1 MSIEIGDNPKNIY
14 DLGLVE
20 GIFLDAMVCL
30 LQRPSTKA
38 SRIYKGRL
46 PEQLTWSAIKIQPN
60 FVRDLAMLLAEME
73 CDTGEPQ
80 GSSPG
85 GTPESPAKQSELY
98 ISEKAWSFAKTLGAA
113 SSRLVGGKLQ
123 ISPGALSA
131 EGIPFLD
138 KDRCTFQD
146 WLLISSMLDN
156 PDTDSRSISLVPEFT
171 QSIADCYRQNLDL

>member
-1 MSIEIGDNPKNIY
+1 MSIEIGENPKNIY

-20 GIFLDAMVCL
+20 GIFLNAMVCL
-30 LQRPSTKA
+30 LQQPSAKA
-38 SRIYKGRL
+38 SQIYSGRL
-46 PEQLTWSAIKIQPN
+46 SQQLTLSAMKIRPD
-60 FVRDLAMLLAEME
+60 FVRDLAMVLAEME
-73 CDTGEPQ
+73 CDTSEPQ

-113 SSRLVGGKLQ
+113 SSRLVGGELQ

-131 EGIPFLD
+131 EGILFLD

-146 WLLISSMLDN
+146 WLLISSILDN
-156 PDTDSRSISLVPEFT
+156 PDTESRSISLVPELT